1 MIHFD
6 FFFRCCFCLEIKL
19 GYYLL
24 EKSEKSPSI
33 LLNISR
39 KISVML
45 NAPDEHYEKLYNMKD
60 DWENWLLSPQRSE
73 QGIIKSAVTNMI
85 EIIKNQTFKNARVR
99 EERAKL
105 SYKQGSL
112 VDLLTKTKTFPFV
125 EKFVSSLGA
134 DVFSKLTIFSE
145 WVLETVFIMR
155 KSDKSKGKFNTNKK
169 RRKKL
174 VRTNVNMNTF
184 NNATMLATWLLFW
197 PYVNKTDQS
206 NCALLCETIKEDLG
220 IFPLHLVDN
229 FHHQMEFV
237 IRVVESSTMEVVKS
251 KARQNGLPDM

>member
-1 MIHFD
+1 M
-6 FFFRCCFCLEIKL
+6 L
-19 GYYLL
+19 
-24 EKSEKSPSI
+24 
-33 LLNISR
+33 
-39 KISVML
+39 L
-45 NAPDEHYEKLYNMKD
+45 NAPDEHYEKLYNMKSQ
-60 DWENWLLSPQRSE
+60 WENWLLSPQGSE
-73 QGIIKSAVTNMI
+73 QGIIKAAVTNMI

-134 DVFSKLTIFSE
+134 DVFSKLTVFSE

-155 KSDKSKGKFNTNKK
+155 KSSHTSVFNPNKK

-184 NNATMLATWLLFW
+184 NNATMLATWILFW
-197 PYVNKTDQS
+197 PYVNKETSGS
-206 NCALLCETIKEDLG
+206 NCQLLCENIKNDLCV
-220 IFPLHLVDN
+220 FPSLLVEN

-237 IRVVESSTMEVVKS
+237 IRVVESSTMEVVKT
-251 KARQNGLPDM
+251 KARQNGIPDI